1 MSENTTASTSPG
13 VPVED
18 PTPFGW
24 LTTADH
30 KRTGRLFIIC
40 SLLFL
45 VLGAVF
51 DLLVRLDLT
60 SATDFVS
67 LGADSF
73 AQGFAFSR
81 EALTLLFLIPVF
93 LGLSMYMVPLQIGA
107 SNLAFPR
114 AATASFWTWQI
125 SAIVLIGAYLG
136 NGGPYGGWANGVDLH
151 LLALSGLV
159 VALLLGA
166 ISVATTIMTMRS
178 PGLYMDE
185 TPPFTWSSLVSAS
198 MLIVSLPVLLGQ
210 IAILYIDH
218 RYGRVFLLG
227 NYGIWERIDWI
238 HRTPQLFIYVVPVLG
253 VAAEVVLAA
262 ARRRVFEPLA
272 MYFTI
277 GLVGLFGFGAWTNFA
292 ITGEGAD
299 IIDGFEGVVLV
310 ALYGGAL
317 LGTVGLLG
325 LLGLAVIQNRKLP
338 KLSTSLVAV
347 FGAGTLVLVG
357 AFVGLLGAAGDW
369 LEIAGRGNDGN
380 PQLRMTTWVTGQQ
393 SVLIYGA
400 GLLGLLAALHWWA
413 PKIWGRQLNELLGL
427 LNFLVIGAGALL
439 AFIGPTLS
447 GLLTEQPD
455 FVYADP
461 SATAIY
467 SGWVDDSGAAG
478 LSSIGAAGV
487 AILIAGVALLLLN
500 LFVSV
505 GLKKGAQATDDPWGA
520 QSPEWMLP
528 SPPPMGEPEELP
540 TLTSGTPLLDSAEAE
555 AEAEAEEVP
564 V

>member
-1 MSENTTASTSPG
+1 MSENNNASTAPG

-30 KRTGRLFIIC
+30 KRTGRLFIVC
-40 SLLFL
+40 SVLYL
-45 VLGAVF
+45 VLGTVL

-60 SATDFVS
+60 SATEFVTLS
-67 LGADSF
+67 SDSF

-81 EALTLLFLIPVF
+81 EALTLLFIIPAF
-93 LGLSMYMVPLQIGA
+93 LGVSMYIVPLQIGA

-125 SAIVLIGAYLG
+125 SAIVLVGAYLG
-136 NGGPYGGWANGVDLH
+136 NGGPYGGWANGVALH

-357 AFVGLLGAAGDW
+357 ALVGLLGAAGDW

-467 SGWVDDSGAAG
+467 SGWVDDGGAAG

-487 AILIAGVALLLLN
+487 AILLAGVALLLLN

-505 GLKKGAQATDDPWGA
+505 GLKKGVQATDDPWGA

-528 SPPPMGEPEELP
+528 SPPPMGEPDELP

-555 AEAEAEEVP
+555 TEEVP

>member
-1 MSENTTASTSPG
+1 MSENTDASTSPG
-13 VPVED
+13 VPAED

-30 KRTGRLFIIC
+30 KRTGRLFIV
-40 SLLFL
+40 SALLFL
-45 VLGAVF
+45 VLGVVL

-60 SATDFVS
+60 SASKFVS
-67 LGADSF
+67 LDVDSF

-81 EALTLLFLIPVF
+81 EALVLLFLIPVF
-93 LGLSMYMVPLQIGA
+93 LGVAIYMVPLQIGA

-114 AATASFWTWQI
+114 AATASFWIWKI
-125 SAIVLIGAYLG
+125 SAVVLIGAYLG

-151 LLALSGLV
+151 LLALGGLV
-159 VALLLGA
+159 LALLLG
-166 ISVATTIMTMRS
+166 SVTVATTAMTMRS

-185 TPPFTWSSLVSAS
+185 TPPFTWSALVSAS
-198 MLIVSLPVLLGQ
+198 MLVVSLPVLLGQ
-210 IAILYIDH
+210 IAILYVDH
-218 RYGRVFLLG
+218 RYGRVFLFG

-253 VAAEVVLAA
+253 VAAEIVLAA
-262 ARRRVFEPLA
+262 AKRRVFEPIA

-310 ALYGGAL
+310 GLYGGAL
-317 LGTVGLLG
+317 LGTTGLLG

-338 KLSTSLVAV
+338 KINTSLIAA
-347 FGAGTLVLVG
+347 FAAGKLVLVG
-357 AFVGLLGAAGDW
+357 ALVGLIGAAADW

-400 GLLGLLAALHWWA
+400 GLLGVLAAIHWWA

-439 AFIGPTLS
+439 AFLGPALS

-461 SATAIY
+461 NATSLYAD
-467 SGWVDDSGAAG
+467 WVDDTGAEG
-478 LSSIGAAGV
+478 LSALGAAGV
-487 AILIAGVALLLLN
+487 TILLIGAVILLLN
-500 LFVSV
+500 LFMSIV
-505 GLKKGAQATDDPWGA
+505 LKKGAEAVEDPWSA

-528 SPPPMGEPEELP
+528 SPPPMGESGELP
-540 TLTSGTPLLDSAEAE
+540 MLTSGTPLLDES
-555 AEAEAEEVP
+555 EAEEVNA
-564 V
+564 

>member
-125 SAIVLIGAYLG
+125 SAIVLVGAYLG

-540 TLTSGTPLLDSAEAE
+540 MLTSGTPLLDSAEAE
-555 AEAEAEEVP
+555 AEAEEVP

>member
-13 VPVED
+13 VSVEA

-30 KRTGRLFIIC
+30 KRTGGLFIVC

-45 VLGAVF
+45 VLGAVL

-136 NGGPYGGWANGVDLH
+136 NGGPYGGWANGVALH

-540 TLTSGTPLLDSAEAE
+540 MLTSGTPLLDSAEAE
-555 AEAEAEEVP
+555 AEAEEVP

>member
-478 LSSIGAAGV
+478 LSSIGAVGV

-540 TLTSGTPLLDSAEAE
+540 MLTSGTPLLDSAEAE
-555 AEAEAEEVP
+555 AEAEEVP

>member
-13 VPVED
+13 VSVED

-30 KRTGRLFIIC
+30 KRTGRLFIVC

-159 VALLLGA
+159 IALLLGA

-505 GLKKGAQATDDPWGA
+505 GLKKGAQAADDPWGA

-540 TLTSGTPLLDSAEAE
+540 TLTSGTPLLDSAE
-555 AEAEAEEVP
+555 EVP

>member
-413 PKIWGRQLNELLGL
+413 PKIWGRQLN
-427 LNFLVIGAGALL
+427 
-439 AFIGPTLS
+439 
-447 GLLTEQPD
+447 
-455 FVYADP
+455 
-461 SATAIY
+461 
-467 SGWVDDSGAAG
+467 
-478 LSSIGAAGV
+478 
-487 AILIAGVALLLLN
+487 
-500 LFVSV
+500 
-505 GLKKGAQATDDPWGA
+505 
-520 QSPEWMLP
+520 
-528 SPPPMGEPEELP
+528 
-540 TLTSGTPLLDSAEAE
+540 
-555 AEAEAEEVP
+555 
-564 V
+564 

>member
-30 KRTGRLFIIC
+30 KRTGRLFIVC
-40 SLLFL
+40 SLVFL
-45 VLGAVF
+45 VLGAVL

-60 SATDFVS
+60 SSTDFVT
-67 LGADSF
+67 LGSDSF

-81 EALTLLFLIPVF
+81 EALTLLFIIPAF
-93 LGLSMYMVPLQIGA
+93 LGVSMYMVPLQIGA
-107 SNLAFPR
+107 ANLAFPR
-114 AATASFWTWQI
+114 AATASFWAWKV
-125 SAIVLIGAYLG
+125 SAIVLMGAYLG

-159 VALLLGA
+159 ISLLLGS

-185 TPPFTWSSLVSAS
+185 TPPFTWSSLVSTS
-198 MLIVSLPVLLGQ
+198 MLVVSLPVLLGQ

-227 NYGIWERIDWI
+227 NYGVWERIDWI

-253 VAAEVVLAA
+253 VAAEIVLAT

-299 IIDGFEGVVLV
+299 IIDGFEGVVYV
-310 ALYGGAL
+310 GLYGGAL
-317 LGTVGLLG
+317 LGTLGLLG
-325 LLGLAVIQNRKLP
+325 LLGLALIQNRKLP
-338 KLSTSLVAV
+338 KISTSLLAAL
-347 FGAGTLVLVG
+347 GAGKLVLVG
-357 AFVGLLGAAGDW
+357 AFIGLIGAAVDW

-400 GLLGLLAALHWWA
+400 GLLGLLAAIHWWA
-413 PKIWGRQLNELLGL
+413 PKIWGRQLNELVGM
-427 LNFLVIGAGALL
+427 LNFLVIGTGTLL
-439 AFIGPTLS
+439 AFAGPALS

-461 SATAIY
+461 EATALYADWI
-467 SGWVDDSGAAG
+467 DDSGAEG
-478 LSSIGAAGV
+478 LSAIGAVGV
-487 AILIAGVALLLLN
+487 AILIAGTCLLLLN

-505 GLKKGAQATDDPWGA
+505 GLKKGPQADDDPWGA

-528 SPPPMGEPEELP
+528 SPPPMGEIDELP
-540 TLTSGTPLLDSAEAE
+540 MLTSGTPLLDSTEP
-555 AEAEAEEVP
+555 EEVTA
-564 V
+564 

>member
-30 KRTGRLFIIC
+30 KRTGRLFIVC

-45 VLGAVF
+45 VLGAVL

-540 TLTSGTPLLDSAEAE
+540 MLTSGTPLLDSAEAE
-555 AEAEAEEVP
+555 AEEVP

>member
-1 MSENTTASTSPG
+1 
-13 VPVED
+13 
-18 PTPFGW
+18 
-24 LTTADH
+24 
-30 KRTGRLFIIC
+30 
-40 SLLFL
+40 
-45 VLGAVF
+45 
-51 DLLVRLDLT
+51 
-60 SATDFVS
+60 VS

-555 AEAEAEEVP
+555 AEAEEVP

>member
-1 MSENTTASTSPG
+1 MSENNNASTAPG

-30 KRTGRLFIIC
+30 KRTGRLFIVC
-40 SLLFL
+40 SVLYL
-45 VLGAVF
+45 VLGTVL

-60 SATDFVS
+60 SATEFVTLS
-67 LGADSF
+67 SDSF

-81 EALTLLFLIPVF
+81 EALTLLFIIPAF
-93 LGLSMYMVPLQIGA
+93 LGVSMYIVPLQIGA

-114 AATASFWTWQI
+114 AATASFWTWKV
-125 SAIVLIGAYLG
+125 SAVVLIGAYLG

-185 TPPFTWSSLVSAS
+185 TPPFTWSSLVSSS
-198 MLIVSLPVLLGQ
+198 MLVVSLPVLLGQ
-210 IAILYIDH
+210 IAIIYVDH
-218 RYGRVFLLG
+218 RYGRVFLFG
-227 NYGIWERIDWI
+227 NYGVWERIDWI

-253 VAAEVVLAA
+253 VAAEIVLAN
-262 ARRRVFEPLA
+262 ARRRVIEPLA

-299 IIDGFEGVVLV
+299 IIDGVEGVVLV

-317 LGTVGLLG
+317 LGTLGLLG

-338 KLSTSLVAV
+338 KISTSLLAA
-347 FGAGTLVLVG
+347 FAAGTLILVG
-357 AFVGLLGAAGDW
+357 ALVGFIGAAVDW

-380 PQLRMTTWVTGQQ
+380 LQLRMTTWVTGQQ

-400 GLLGLLAALHWWA
+400 GLLGLLAAIHWWA

-427 LNFLVIGAGALL
+427 LNFLAIGAGALL
-439 AFIGPTLS
+439 AFVGPTLS

-461 SATAIY
+461 NATALY
-467 SGWVDDSGAAG
+467 SGWIDDSGAEG
-478 LSSIGAAGV
+478 LSAIGAAGV
-487 AILIAGVALLLLN
+487 ALLIAGAGLLLLN
-500 LFVSV
+500 LLISV
-505 GLKKGAQATDDPWGA
+505 GLKKGLQADDDPWGA
-520 QSPEWMLP
+520 LSPEWMLP
-528 SPPPMGEPEELP
+528 SPPPIGEADDLP
-540 TLTSGTPLLDSAEAE
+540 MLTSGTPLLDSTES
-555 AEAEAEEVP
+555 EEVTA
-564 V
+564 

>member
-1 MSENTTASTSPG
+1 MSENNNASTAPG

-30 KRTGRLFIIC
+30 KRTGRLFIVC
-40 SLLFL
+40 SVLYL
-45 VLGAVF
+45 VVGAVL

-60 SATDFVS
+60 SATEFVTLS
-67 LGADSF
+67 SDSF

-81 EALTLLFLIPVF
+81 EALTLLFIIPAF
-93 LGLSMYMVPLQIGA
+93 LGVSMYIVPLQIGA

-114 AATASFWTWQI
+114 AATASFWTWKV
-125 SAIVLIGAYLG
+125 SAVVLIGAYLG

-185 TPPFTWSSLVSAS
+185 TPPFTWSSLVSSS

-210 IAILYIDH
+210 IAIIYVDH
-218 RYGRVFLLG
+218 RYGRVFLFG
-227 NYGIWERIDWI
+227 NYGVWERIDWI

-253 VAAEVVLAA
+253 VAAEIVLAN
-262 ARRRVFEPLA
+262 ARRRVIEPLA

-299 IIDGFEGVVLV
+299 IIDGVEGVVLV

-317 LGTVGLLG
+317 LGTLGLLG

-338 KLSTSLVAV
+338 KISTSLLAA
-347 FGAGTLVLVG
+347 FAAGTLILVG
-357 AFVGLLGAAGDW
+357 ALVGFIGAAVDW

-380 PQLRMTTWVTGQQ
+380 LQLRMTTWVTGQQ

-400 GLLGLLAALHWWA
+400 GLLGLLAAIHWWA

-427 LNFLVIGAGALL
+427 LNFLAIGAGALL
-439 AFIGPTLS
+439 AFVGPTLS

-461 SATAIY
+461 NATAVY
-467 SGWVDDSGAAG
+467 SGWIDDSGAEG
-478 LSSIGAAGV
+478 LSAIGAAGV
-487 AILIAGVALLLLN
+487 ALLIAGAGLLLLN
-500 LFVSV
+500 LLISV
-505 GLKKGAQATDDPWGA
+505 GLKKGLQADDDPWGA
-520 QSPEWMLP
+520 LSPEWMLP
-528 SPPPMGEPEELP
+528 SPPPIGEADDLP
-540 TLTSGTPLLDSAEAE
+540 MLTSGTPLLDSTES
-555 AEAEAEEVP
+555 EEVTA
-564 V
+564 

>member
-13 VPVED
+13 VSVED

-528 SPPPMGEPEELP
+528 SPPPMGEPDELP

-555 AEAEAEEVP
+555 AEAEEVP

>member
-1 MSENTTASTSPG
+1 MSENNNASTAPG

-30 KRTGRLFIIC
+30 KRTGRLFIVC
-40 SLLFL
+40 SVLYL
-45 VLGAVF
+45 VVGAVL

-60 SATDFVS
+60 SATEFVTLS
-67 LGADSF
+67 SDSF

-81 EALTLLFLIPVF
+81 EALTLLFIIPAF
-93 LGLSMYMVPLQIGA
+93 LGVSMYIVPLQIGA

-114 AATASFWTWQI
+114 AATASFWTWKV
-125 SAIVLIGAYLG
+125 SAVVLIGAYLG

-185 TPPFTWSSLVSAS
+185 TPPFTWSSLVSSS

-210 IAILYIDH
+210 IAIIYVDH
-218 RYGRVFLLG
+218 RYGRVFLFG
-227 NYGIWERIDWI
+227 NYGVWERIDWI

-253 VAAEVVLAA
+253 VAAEIVLAN
-262 ARRRVFEPLA
+262 ARRRVIEPLA

-299 IIDGFEGVVLV
+299 IIDGVEGVVLV

-317 LGTVGLLG
+317 LGTLGLLG

-338 KLSTSLVAV
+338 KISTSLLAA
-347 FGAGTLVLVG
+347 FAAGTLILVG
-357 AFVGLLGAAGDW
+357 ALVGFIGAAVDW

-380 PQLRMTTWVTGQQ
+380 LQLRMTTWVTGQQ

-400 GLLGLLAALHWWA
+400 GLLGLLAAIHWWA

-427 LNFLVIGAGALL
+427 LNFLAIGAGALL
-439 AFIGPTLS
+439 AFVGPTLS

-461 SATAIY
+461 NATALY
-467 SGWVDDSGAAG
+467 SGWIDDSGAEG
-478 LSSIGAAGV
+478 LSAIGAAGV
-487 AILIAGVALLLLN
+487 ALLIAGAGLLLLN
-500 LFVSV
+500 LLISV
-505 GLKKGAQATDDPWGA
+505 GLKKGLQADDDPWGA
-520 QSPEWMLP
+520 LSPEWMLP
-528 SPPPMGEPEELP
+528 SPPPIGEADDLP
-540 TLTSGTPLLDSAEAE
+540 MLTSGTPLLDSTES
-555 AEAEAEEVP
+555 EEVTA
-564 V
+564 

>member
-325 LLGLAVIQNRKLP
+325 LLGLAVIQNRTLP

-520 QSPEWMLP
+520 QSPECMLP

-540 TLTSGTPLLDSAEAE
+540 MLTSGTPLLDSAEAE
-555 AEAEAEEVP
+555 AEAEEVP

>member
-369 LEIAGRGNDGN
+369 LEIAGRGNDVN

-540 TLTSGTPLLDSAEAE
+540 MLTSGTPLLDSAEAE
-555 AEAEAEEVP
+555 AEAEEVP

>member
-1 MSENTTASTSPG
+1 MSENTDASTSPG
-13 VPVED
+13 VPAED

-30 KRTGRLFIIC
+30 KRTGRLFIV
-40 SLLFL
+40 SALLFL
-45 VLGAVF
+45 VLGVVL

-60 SATDFVS
+60 SASKFVS
-67 LGADSF
+67 LDVDSF

-81 EALTLLFLIPVF
+81 EALVLLFLIPVF
-93 LGLSMYMVPLQIGA
+93 LGVAIYMVPLQIGA

-114 AATASFWTWQI
+114 AATASFWMWKI
-125 SAIVLIGAYLG
+125 SAVVLIGAYLG

-151 LLALSGLV
+151 LLALGGLV
-159 VALLLGA
+159 LALLLG
-166 ISVATTIMTMRS
+166 SVTVATTVMTMRS

-185 TPPFTWSSLVSAS
+185 TPPFTWSALVSAS
-198 MLIVSLPVLLGQ
+198 MLVVSLPVLLGQ
-210 IAILYIDH
+210 IAILYVDH
-218 RYGRVFLLG
+218 RYGRVFLFG
-227 NYGIWERIDWI
+227 NYGIWERIDWV

-253 VAAEVVLAA
+253 VAAEIVLAA
-262 ARRRVFEPLA
+262 AKRRVFEPIA

-310 ALYGGAL
+310 GLYGGAL
-317 LGTVGLLG
+317 LGTTGLLG

-338 KLSTSLVAV
+338 KINTSLIAA
-347 FGAGTLVLVG
+347 FAAGKLVLVG
-357 AFVGLLGAAGDW
+357 ALVGLIGAAADW

-400 GLLGLLAALHWWA
+400 GLLGVLAAIHWWA

-439 AFIGPTLS
+439 AFLGPALS

-461 SATAIY
+461 NATSLYAD
-467 SGWVDDSGAAG
+467 WVDDTGAEG
-478 LSSIGAAGV
+478 LSALGAAGV
-487 AILIAGVALLLLN
+487 TILLIGVVILLLN
-500 LFVSV
+500 LFTSIV
-505 GLKKGAQATDDPWGA
+505 LKKGAEAVEDPWSA

-528 SPPPMGEPEELP
+528 SPPPMGESGELP
-540 TLTSGTPLLDSAEAE
+540 MLTSGTPLLDES
-555 AEAEAEEVP
+555 EAEEVNA
-564 V
+564 

>member
-1 MSENTTASTSPG
+1 MSENTTDPTSPG

-30 KRTGRLFIIC
+30 KRTGRLFIVC

-67 LGADSF
+67 LGSDSF

-93 LGLSMYMVPLQIGA
+93 LGISMYLVPLQIGA

-114 AATASFWTWQI
+114 AATASFWAWKI

-253 VAAEVVLAA
+253 VAAEIVLAA

-338 KLSTSLVAV
+338 KLSTSLIAA
-347 FGAGTLVLVG
+347 FGAGKLVLVG

-380 PQLRMTTWVTGQQ
+380 AQLRMTTWVTGQQ

-427 LNFLVIGAGALL
+427 LNFIVIGAGALL

-487 AILIAGVALLLLN
+487 AILLAGVVLLLLN

-528 SPPPMGEPEELP
+528 SPPPMGEPDDLP
-540 TLTSGTPLLDSAEAE
+540 MLTSGTPLLDSAEVQ
-555 AEAEAEEVP
+555 AEAEEVP

>member
-325 LLGLAVIQNRKLP
+325 LLGLSVIQNRKLP

-413 PKIWGRQLNELLGL
+413 PKIWGRQLNDLLGM
-427 LNFLVIGAGALL
+427 LNFVVIGGGALL
-439 AFIGPTLS
+439 AFLGPALS
-447 GLLTEQPD
+447 GLFTEQPD
-455 FVYADP
+455 FVYEDP
-461 SATAIY
+461 NATAIY
-467 SGWVDDSGAAG
+467 ADWVDDTGAEAF
-478 LSSIGAAGV
+478 SAIGVAGV
-487 AILIAGVALLLLN
+487 VILLAGVGLLLLN
-500 LFVSV
+500 LLISV
-505 GLKKGAQATDDPWGA
+505 GMKKGAEADEDPWSA

-528 SPPPMGEPEELP
+528 SPPPIGEPKQLP
-540 TLTSGTPLLDSAEAE
+540 TLVSGTPLLDATETEEAT
-555 AEAEAEEVP
+555 A
-564 V
+564 

>member
-1 MSENTTASTSPG
+1 M
-13 VPVED
+13 
-18 PTPFGW
+18 
-24 LTTADH
+24 
-30 KRTGRLFIIC
+30 
-40 SLLFL
+40 
-45 VLGAVF
+45 VLGTVL

-60 SATDFVS
+60 SATEFVTLS
-67 LGADSF
+67 SDSF

-81 EALTLLFLIPVF
+81 EALTLLFIIPAF
-93 LGLSMYMVPLQIGA
+93 LGVSMYIVPLQIGA

-114 AATASFWTWQI
+114 AATASFWTWKV
-125 SAIVLIGAYLG
+125 SAVVLIGAYLG

-185 TPPFTWSSLVSAS
+185 TPPFTWSSLVSSS

-210 IAILYIDH
+210 IAIIYVDH
-218 RYGRVFLLG
+218 RYGRVFLFG
-227 NYGIWERIDWI
+227 NYGVWERIDWI

-253 VAAEVVLAA
+253 VAAEIVLAN
-262 ARRRVFEPLA
+262 ARRRVIEPLA

-299 IIDGFEGVVLV
+299 IIDGVEGVVLV

-317 LGTVGLLG
+317 LGTLGLLG

-338 KLSTSLVAV
+338 KISTSLLAA
-347 FGAGTLVLVG
+347 FAAGTLILVG
-357 AFVGLLGAAGDW
+357 ALVGFIGAAVDW

-400 GLLGLLAALHWWA
+400 GLLGLLAAIHWWA

-427 LNFLVIGAGALL
+427 LNFLAIGAGALL
-439 AFIGPTLS
+439 AFVGPTLS

-461 SATAIY
+461 NATAVY
-467 SGWVDDSGAAG
+467 SGWIDDSGAEG
-478 LSSIGAAGV
+478 LSAIGAAGV
-487 AILIAGVALLLLN
+487 VLLIAGAGLLLLN
-500 LFVSV
+500 LLISV
-505 GLKKGAQATDDPWGA
+505 GLKKGLKADDDPWGGL
-520 QSPEWMLP
+520 SPEWMLP
-528 SPPPMGEPEELP
+528 SPPPIGEADDLP
-540 TLTSGTPLLDSAEAE
+540 MLTSGTPLLDSTES
-555 AEAEAEEVP
+555 EEVTA
-564 V
+564 

>member
-1 MSENTTASTSPG
+1 MSENTTDPTSPG

-30 KRTGRLFIIC
+30 KRTGRLFIVC

-67 LGADSF
+67 LGSDSF

-93 LGLSMYMVPLQIGA
+93 LGISMYLVPLQIGA

-114 AATASFWTWQI
+114 AATASFWAWKI

-253 VAAEVVLAA
+253 VAAEIVLAA

-338 KLSTSLVAV
+338 KLSTSLIAA
-347 FGAGTLVLVG
+347 FGAGKLVLVG

-380 PQLRMTTWVTGQQ
+380 AQLRMTTWVTGQQ

-427 LNFLVIGAGALL
+427 LNFIVIGAGALL

-487 AILIAGVALLLLN
+487 AILLAGVVLLLLN

-528 SPPPMGEPEELP
+528 SPPPMGEPDDLP
-540 TLTSGTPLLDSAEAE
+540 MLTSGTPLLDSAEVQAD
-555 AEAEAEEVP
+555 AEEVP

>member
-1 MSENTTASTSPG
+1 MSENNNASTAPG

-30 KRTGRLFIIC
+30 KRTGRLFIVC
-40 SLLFL
+40 SVLYL
-45 VLGAVF
+45 VVGAVL

-60 SATDFVS
+60 SATEFVTLS
-67 LGADSF
+67 SDSF

-81 EALTLLFLIPVF
+81 EALTLLFIIPAF
-93 LGLSMYMVPLQIGA
+93 LGVSMYIVPLQIGA

-114 AATASFWTWQI
+114 AATASFWTWKV
-125 SAIVLIGAYLG
+125 SAVVLIGAYLG

-185 TPPFTWSSLVSAS
+185 TPPFTWSSLVSSS

-210 IAILYIDH
+210 IAIIYVDH
-218 RYGRVFLLG
+218 RYGRVFLFG
-227 NYGIWERIDWI
+227 NYGVWERIDWI

-253 VAAEVVLAA
+253 VAAEIVLAN
-262 ARRRVFEPLA
+262 ARRRVIEPLA

-299 IIDGFEGVVLV
+299 IIDGVEGVVLV

-317 LGTVGLLG
+317 LGTLGLLG

-338 KLSTSLVAV
+338 KISTSLLAA
-347 FGAGTLVLVG
+347 FAAGTLILVG
-357 AFVGLLGAAGDW
+357 ALVGFIGAAVDW

-380 PQLRMTTWVTGQQ
+380 LQLRMTTWVTGQQ

-400 GLLGLLAALHWWA
+400 GLLGLLAAIHWWA

-427 LNFLVIGAGALL
+427 LNFLAIGAGALL
-439 AFIGPTLS
+439 AFVGPTLS

-455 FVYADP
+455 FVYLDP
-461 SATAIY
+461 NATAVY
-467 SGWVDDSGAAG
+467 SGWIDDSGAEG
-478 LSSIGAAGV
+478 LSAIGAAGV
-487 AILIAGVALLLLN
+487 ALLIAGAGLLLLN
-500 LFVSV
+500 LLISV
-505 GLKKGAQATDDPWGA
+505 GLKKGLQADDDPWGA
-520 QSPEWMLP
+520 LSPEWMLP
-528 SPPPMGEPEELP
+528 SPPPIGEADDLP
-540 TLTSGTPLLDSAEAE
+540 MLTSGTPLLDSTES
-555 AEAEAEEVP
+555 EEVTA
-564 V
+564 

>member
-1 MSENTTASTSPG
+1 MSENNNASTAPG

-30 KRTGRLFIIC
+30 KRTGRLFIVC
-40 SLLFL
+40 SVLYL
-45 VLGAVF
+45 VLGTVL

-60 SATDFVS
+60 SATEFVTLS
-67 LGADSF
+67 SDSF

-81 EALTLLFLIPVF
+81 EALTLLFIIPAF
-93 LGLSMYMVPLQIGA
+93 LGVSMYIVPLQIGA

-114 AATASFWTWQI
+114 AATASFWTWKV
-125 SAIVLIGAYLG
+125 SAVVLIGAYLG

-185 TPPFTWSSLVSAS
+185 TPPFTWSSLVSSS

-210 IAILYIDH
+210 IAIIYVDH
-218 RYGRVFLLG
+218 RYGRVFLFG
-227 NYGIWERIDWI
+227 NYGVWERIDWI

-253 VAAEVVLAA
+253 VAAEIVLAN
-262 ARRRVFEPLA
+262 ARRRVIEPLA

-299 IIDGFEGVVLV
+299 IIDGVEGVVLV

-317 LGTVGLLG
+317 LGTLGLLG

-338 KLSTSLVAV
+338 KISTSLLAA
-347 FGAGTLVLVG
+347 FAAGTLILVG
-357 AFVGLLGAAGDW
+357 ALVGFIGAAVDW

-380 PQLRMTTWVTGQQ
+380 LQLRMTTWVTGQQ

-400 GLLGLLAALHWWA
+400 GLLGLLAAIHWWA

-427 LNFLVIGAGALL
+427 LNFLAIGAGALL
-439 AFIGPTLS
+439 AFVGPTLS

-455 FVYADP
+455 FVYLDP
-461 SATAIY
+461 NATAVY
-467 SGWVDDSGAAG
+467 SGWIDDSGAEG
-478 LSSIGAAGV
+478 LSAIGAAGV
-487 AILIAGVALLLLN
+487 ALLIAGAGLLLLN
-500 LFVSV
+500 LLISV
-505 GLKKGAQATDDPWGA
+505 GLKKGLQADDDPWGA
-520 QSPEWMLP
+520 LSPEWMLP
-528 SPPPMGEPEELP
+528 SPPPIGEADDLP
-540 TLTSGTPLLDSAEAE
+540 MLTSGTPLLDSTES
-555 AEAEAEEVP
+555 EEVTA
-564 V
+564 

>member
-1 MSENTTASTSPG
+1 MSENNNASTAPG

-30 KRTGRLFIIC
+30 KRTGRLFIVC
-40 SLLFL
+40 SVLYL
-45 VLGAVF
+45 VLGTVL

-60 SATDFVS
+60 SATEFVTLS
-67 LGADSF
+67 SDSF

-81 EALTLLFLIPVF
+81 EALTLLFIIPAF
-93 LGLSMYMVPLQIGA
+93 LGVSMYIVPLQIGA

-114 AATASFWTWQI
+114 AATASFWTWKV
-125 SAIVLIGAYLG
+125 SAVVLIGAYLG

-198 MLIVSLPVLLGQ
+198 MLVVSLPVLLGQ
-210 IAILYIDH
+210 IAIIYVDH
-218 RYGRVFLLG
+218 RYGRVFLFG
-227 NYGIWERIDWI
+227 NYGVWERIDWI

-253 VAAEVVLAA
+253 VAAEIVLAN
-262 ARRRVFEPLA
+262 ARRRVIEPLA

-299 IIDGFEGVVLV
+299 IIDGVEGVVLV

-317 LGTVGLLG
+317 LGTLGLLG

-338 KLSTSLVAV
+338 KISTSLLAA
-347 FGAGTLVLVG
+347 FAAGTLILVG
-357 AFVGLLGAAGDW
+357 ALVGFIGAAVDW

-380 PQLRMTTWVTGQQ
+380 LQLRMTTWVTGQQ

-400 GLLGLLAALHWWA
+400 GLLGLLAAIHWWA

-427 LNFLVIGAGALL
+427 LNFLAIGAGALL
-439 AFIGPTLS
+439 AFVGPTLS

-461 SATAIY
+461 NATAVY
-467 SGWVDDSGAAG
+467 SGWIDDSGAEG
-478 LSSIGAAGV
+478 LSAIGAAGV
-487 AILIAGVALLLLN
+487 ALLIAGAGLLLLN
-500 LFVSV
+500 LLISV
-505 GLKKGAQATDDPWGA
+505 GLKKGVQADDDPWGA
-520 QSPEWMLP
+520 LSPEWLLP
-528 SPPPMGEPEELP
+528 SPPPIGEADDLP
-540 TLTSGTPLLDSAEAE
+540 MLTSGTPLLDSTES
-555 AEAEAEEVP
+555 EEVTA
-564 V
+564 

>member
-1 MSENTTASTSPG
+1 MSENTDASTSPG
-13 VPVED
+13 VPAED

-30 KRTGRLFIIC
+30 KRTGRLFIV
-40 SLLFL
+40 SALLFL
-45 VLGAVF
+45 VLGVVL

-60 SATDFVS
+60 SASKFVS
-67 LGADSF
+67 LDVDSF

-81 EALTLLFLIPVF
+81 EALVLLFLIPVF
-93 LGLSMYMVPLQIGA
+93 LGVAIYMVPLQIGA

-114 AATASFWTWQI
+114 AATASFWIWKI
-125 SAIVLIGAYLG
+125 SAVVLIGAYLG

-151 LLALSGLV
+151 LLALGGLV
-159 VALLLGA
+159 LALLLG
-166 ISVATTIMTMRS
+166 SVTVATTAMTMRS

-185 TPPFTWSSLVSAS
+185 TPPFTWSALVSAS
-198 MLIVSLPVLLGQ
+198 MLVVSLPVLLGQ
-210 IAILYIDH
+210 IAILYVDH
-218 RYGRVFLLG
+218 RYGRVFLFG

-253 VAAEVVLAA
+253 VAAEIVLAA
-262 ARRRVFEPLA
+262 AKRRVFEPIA

-310 ALYGGAL
+310 GLYGGAL
-317 LGTVGLLG
+317 LGTTGLLG

-338 KLSTSLVAV
+338 KINTSLIAA
-347 FGAGTLVLVG
+347 FAAGKLVLVG
-357 AFVGLLGAAGDW
+357 ALVGLIGAAADW

-400 GLLGLLAALHWWA
+400 GLLGVLAAIHWWA

-439 AFIGPTLS
+439 AFLGPALS

-461 SATAIY
+461 NATSLYAD
-467 SGWVDDSGAAG
+467 WVDDTGAEG
-478 LSSIGAAGV
+478 LSALGAAGV
-487 AILIAGVALLLLN
+487 TILLIGAVILLLN
-500 LFVSV
+500 LFTSIV
-505 GLKKGAQATDDPWGA
+505 LKKGAEAVEDPWSA

-528 SPPPMGEPEELP
+528 SPPPMGESGELP
-540 TLTSGTPLLDSAEAE
+540 MLTSGTPLLDES
-555 AEAEAEEVP
+555 EAEEVSA
-564 V
+564 

>member
-227 NYGIWERIDWI
+227 NYGIWDPIAWI

-253 VAAEVVLAA
+253 VAAEVVLAV

-380 PQLRMTTWVTGQQ
+380 PQLRMTTWGTGQQ

-413 PKIWGRQLNELLGL
+413 PKIWGRQLNEFLGL
-427 LNFLVIGAGALL
+427 LNFLVIGAGARL

-555 AEAEAEEVP
+555 AEAEEVP

>member
-30 KRTGRLFIIC
+30 KRTGRLFIVC

-45 VLGAVF
+45 VLGAVL

-540 TLTSGTPLLDSAEAE
+540 MLTSGTPLLDSAEAE
-555 AEAEAEEVP
+555 AEAEEVP

>member
-24 LTTADH
+24 LTPADH

-198 MLIVSLPVLLGQ
+198 MLIVRLPVLLGQ

-540 TLTSGTPLLDSAEAE
+540 MLTSGTPLLDSAEAE
-555 AEAEAEEVP
+555 AEAEEVP

>member
-24 LTTADH
+24 VTTADH

-45 VLGAVF
+45 VLGAVV

-540 TLTSGTPLLDSAEAE
+540 MLTSGTPLLDSAEAE
-555 AEAEAEEVP
+555 AEAEEVP

>member
-1 MSENTTASTSPG
+1 MSENNNASTAPG

-30 KRTGRLFIIC
+30 KRTGRLFIVC
-40 SLLFL
+40 SVLYL
-45 VLGAVF
+45 VLGTVL

-60 SATDFVS
+60 SATEFVTLS
-67 LGADSF
+67 SDSF

-81 EALTLLFLIPVF
+81 EALTLLFIIPAF
-93 LGLSMYMVPLQIGA
+93 LGVSMYIVPLQIGA

-114 AATASFWTWQI
+114 AATASFWTWKV
-125 SAIVLIGAYLG
+125 SAVVLIGAYLG

-198 MLIVSLPVLLGQ
+198 MLVVSLPVLLGQ
-210 IAILYIDH
+210 IAIIYVDH
-218 RYGRVFLLG
+218 RYGRVFLFG
-227 NYGIWERIDWI
+227 NYGVWERIDWI

-253 VAAEVVLAA
+253 VAAEIVLAN
-262 ARRRVFEPLA
+262 ARRRVIEPLA

-299 IIDGFEGVVLV
+299 IIDGVEGVVLV

-317 LGTVGLLG
+317 LGTLGLLG

-338 KLSTSLVAV
+338 KISTSLLAA
-347 FGAGTLVLVG
+347 FAAGTLILVG
-357 AFVGLLGAAGDW
+357 ALVGFIGAAVDW

-380 PQLRMTTWVTGQQ
+380 LQLRMTTWVTGQQ

-400 GLLGLLAALHWWA
+400 GLLGLLAAIHWWA

-427 LNFLVIGAGALL
+427 LNFLAIGAGALL
-439 AFIGPTLS
+439 AFVGPTLS

-461 SATAIY
+461 NATALY
-467 SGWVDDSGAAG
+467 SGWIDDSGAEG
-478 LSSIGAAGV
+478 LSAIGAAGV
-487 AILIAGVALLLLN
+487 ALLIAGAGLLLLN
-500 LFVSV
+500 LLISV
-505 GLKKGAQATDDPWGA
+505 GLKKGLQADDDPWGA
-520 QSPEWMLP
+520 LSPEWMLP
-528 SPPPMGEPEELP
+528 SPPPIGEADDLP
-540 TLTSGTPLLDSAEAE
+540 MLTSGTPLLDSTES
-555 AEAEAEEVP
+555 EEVTA
-564 V
+564 

>member
-1 MSENTTASTSPG
+1 MSENNNASTAPG

-30 KRTGRLFIIC
+30 KRTGRLFIVC
-40 SLLFL
+40 SVLYL
-45 VLGAVF
+45 VVGAVL

-60 SATDFVS
+60 SATEFVTLS
-67 LGADSF
+67 SDSF

-81 EALTLLFLIPVF
+81 EALTLLFIIPAF
-93 LGLSMYMVPLQIGA
+93 LGVSMYIVPLQIGA

-114 AATASFWTWQI
+114 AATASFWTWKV
-125 SAIVLIGAYLG
+125 SAVVLIGAYLG

-198 MLIVSLPVLLGQ
+198 MLVVSLPVLLGQ
-210 IAILYIDH
+210 IAIIYVDH
-218 RYGRVFLLG
+218 RYGRVFLFG
-227 NYGIWERIDWI
+227 NYGVWERIDWI

-253 VAAEVVLAA
+253 VAAEIVLAN
-262 ARRRVFEPLA
+262 ARRRVIEPLA

-299 IIDGFEGVVLV
+299 IIDGVEGVVLV

-317 LGTVGLLG
+317 LGTLGLLG

-338 KLSTSLVAV
+338 KISTSLLAA
-347 FGAGTLVLVG
+347 FAAGTLILVG
-357 AFVGLLGAAGDW
+357 ALVGFIGAAVDW

-380 PQLRMTTWVTGQQ
+380 LQLRMTTWVTGQQ

-400 GLLGLLAALHWWA
+400 GLLGLLAAIHWWA

-427 LNFLVIGAGALL
+427 LNFLAIGAGALL
-439 AFIGPTLS
+439 AFVGPTLS

-461 SATAIY
+461 NATAVY
-467 SGWVDDSGAAG
+467 SGWIDDSGAEG
-478 LSSIGAAGV
+478 LSAIGAAGV
-487 AILIAGVALLLLN
+487 ALLIAGAGLLLLN
-500 LFVSV
+500 LLISV
-505 GLKKGAQATDDPWGA
+505 GLKKGLQADDDPWGA
-520 QSPEWMLP
+520 LSPEWMLP
-528 SPPPMGEPEELP
+528 SPPPIGEADDLP
-540 TLTSGTPLLDSAEAE
+540 MLTSGTPLLDSTES
-555 AEAEAEEVP
+555 EEVTA
-564 V
+564 

>member
-30 KRTGRLFIIC
+30 KRTGRLFITC

-81 EALTLLFLIPVF
+81 EALTLLFLIPAF

-540 TLTSGTPLLDSAEAE
+540 MLTSGTPLLDSAEAE
-555 AEAEAEEVP
+555 ADAEEVP

>member
-1 MSENTTASTSPG
+1 MSENNNASTAPG

-30 KRTGRLFIIC
+30 KRTGRLFIVC
-40 SLLFL
+40 SVLYL
-45 VLGAVF
+45 VVGAVL

-60 SATDFVS
+60 SATEFVTLS
-67 LGADSF
+67 SDSF

-81 EALTLLFLIPVF
+81 EALTLLFIIPAF
-93 LGLSMYMVPLQIGA
+93 LGVSMYIVPLQIGA

-114 AATASFWTWQI
+114 AATASFWTWKV
-125 SAIVLIGAYLG
+125 SAVVLIGAYLG

-198 MLIVSLPVLLGQ
+198 MLVVSLPVLLGQ
-210 IAILYIDH
+210 IAIIYVDH
-218 RYGRVFLLG
+218 RYGRVFLFG
-227 NYGIWERIDWI
+227 NYGVWERIDWI

-253 VAAEVVLAA
+253 VAAEIVLAN
-262 ARRRVFEPLA
+262 ARRRVIEPLA

-299 IIDGFEGVVLV
+299 IIDGVEGVVLV

-317 LGTVGLLG
+317 LGTLGLLG

-338 KLSTSLVAV
+338 KISTSWLAA
-347 FGAGTLVLVG
+347 FAAGTLILVG
-357 AFVGLLGAAGDW
+357 ALVGFIGAAVDW

-380 PQLRMTTWVTGQQ
+380 LQLRMTTWVTGQQ

-400 GLLGLLAALHWWA
+400 GLLGLLAAIHWWA

-427 LNFLVIGAGALL
+427 LNFLAIGAGALL
-439 AFIGPTLS
+439 AFVGPTLS

-461 SATAIY
+461 NATAVY
-467 SGWVDDSGAAG
+467 SGWIDDSGAEG
-478 LSSIGAAGV
+478 LSAIGAAGV
-487 AILIAGVALLLLN
+487 ALLIAGAGLLLLN
-500 LFVSV
+500 LLISV
-505 GLKKGAQATDDPWGA
+505 GLKKGLQADDDPWGA
-520 QSPEWMLP
+520 LSPEWMLP
-528 SPPPMGEPEELP
+528 SPPPIGEADDLP
-540 TLTSGTPLLDSAEAE
+540 MLTSGTPLLDSTES
-555 AEAEAEEVP
+555 EEVTA
-564 V
+564 

>member
-30 KRTGRLFIIC
+30 KRTGRLFIVC
-40 SLLFL
+40 SLVFL
-45 VLGAVF
+45 VLGAVL

-60 SATDFVS
+60 SSTDFVT
-67 LGADSF
+67 LGSDSF

-81 EALTLLFLIPVF
+81 EALTLLFIIPAF
-93 LGLSMYMVPLQIGA
+93 LGVSMYMVPLQIGA
-107 SNLAFPR
+107 ANLAFPR
-114 AATASFWTWQI
+114 AATASFWAWKV
-125 SAIVLIGAYLG
+125 SAIVLMGAYLG

-159 VALLLGA
+159 ISLLLGS

-185 TPPFTWSSLVSAS
+185 TPPFTWSSLVSTS
-198 MLIVSLPVLLGQ
+198 MLVVSLPVLLGQ

-227 NYGIWERIDWI
+227 NYGVWERIDWI

-253 VAAEVVLAA
+253 VAAEIVLAT

-299 IIDGFEGVVLV
+299 IIDGFEGVVYV
-310 ALYGGAL
+310 GLYGGAL
-317 LGTVGLLG
+317 LGTLGLLG
-325 LLGLAVIQNRKLP
+325 LLGLALIQNRKLP
-338 KLSTSLVAV
+338 KISTSLLAAL
-347 FGAGTLVLVG
+347 GAGKLVLVG
-357 AFVGLLGAAGDW
+357 AFIGLIGAAVDW
-369 LEIAGRGNDGN
+369 LEIADRGNDGN

-400 GLLGLLAALHWWA
+400 GLLGLLAAIHWWA
-413 PKIWGRQLNELLGL
+413 PKIWGRQLNELVGM
-427 LNFLVIGAGALL
+427 LNFLVIGTGTLL
-439 AFIGPTLS
+439 AFAGPALS

-461 SATAIY
+461 EATALYADWI
-467 SGWVDDSGAAG
+467 DDSGAEG
-478 LSSIGAAGV
+478 LSAIGAVGV
-487 AILIAGVALLLLN
+487 AILIAGTCLLLLN

-505 GLKKGAQATDDPWGA
+505 GLKKGPQADDDPWGA

-528 SPPPMGEPEELP
+528 SPPPMGEIDELP
-540 TLTSGTPLLDSAEAE
+540 MLTSGTPLLDSTEP
-555 AEAEAEEVP
+555 EEVTA
-564 V
+564 

>member
-18 PTPFGW
+18 QTPFGW

-540 TLTSGTPLLDSAEAE
+540 MLTSGTPLLDSAEAE
-555 AEAEAEEVP
+555 TEEVP